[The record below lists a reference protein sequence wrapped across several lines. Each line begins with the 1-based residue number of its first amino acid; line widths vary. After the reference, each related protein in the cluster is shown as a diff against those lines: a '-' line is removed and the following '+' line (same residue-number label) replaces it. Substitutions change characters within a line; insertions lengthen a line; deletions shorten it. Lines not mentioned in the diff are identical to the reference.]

1 MLPLR
6 NIIIR
11 TAIISVLV
19 LMALFSATQSARADG
34 IIQGDTV
41 SSGQV
46 VDNDAVMT
54 GDDVV
59 VDGTIKGD
67 LFAFGRTVTINGDVD
82 GSLVAAG
89 GEITINGEIRGTV
102 YSAGRILEMGPESS
116 ANRNVYFIGLQLITQ
131 EGSTIGRD
139 LLGASLSAKLSGT
152 VERDLKAIIGLLS
165 FLGEIEQSVE
175 EGQSEPEPDT
185 ETSPSGSVDSQQ
197 NAAEDLD
204 GVISLVRTSG
214 KNDPIQLPAK
224 DLLSRSLTQGFQKTV
239 REQQISSYELQEWLI
254 ELVRDFVTLLI
265 IGLVAIWLLP
275 SKLELWTEKLRA
287 KPLPATGYGL
297 IGLIV
302 AANAVIVV
310 ILIAVIILAIGLGL
324 GFITIWDL
332 AFIFWALAFSS
343 LALGTTLFFVF
354 VIYISKIIVAY
365 LTGLLIVK
373 ALIPKTAK
381 YRIVP
386 LIIGLLT
393 YVLLASA
400 PYIGWAIALIA
411 TILGLGAVG
420 VAFRDKQVMSIQ
432 EAGETKI
439 ETQTEDDTEAEEA

>member
-6 NIIIR
+6 NIIIC
-11 TAIISVLV
+11 TTIITVLV
-19 LMALFSATQSARADG
+19 LMALFSATQSAHADG

-41 SSGQV
+41 SAGQV

-54 GDDVV
+54 SDDIV

-67 LFAFGRTVTINGDVD
+67 LFAFGRTVTINGIVD

-89 GEITINGEIRGTV
+89 GEITINGEVRGTV
-102 YSAGRILEMGPESS
+102 YSAGRVLEMGPESS

-165 FLGEIEQSVE
+165 FLGEIEKSVE

-185 ETSPSGSVDSQQ
+185 ETSPSGSVDSQPS
-197 NAAEDLD
+197 AAEDLD
-204 GVISLVRTSG
+204 GVISPVRTSG

-265 IGLVAIWLLP
+265 IRLVAIWLLP

-297 IGLIV
+297 LGPIV

-310 ILIAVIILAIGLGL
+310 IMIVVIILAIGLGL
-324 GFITIWDL
+324 GFITW
-332 AFIFWALAFSS
+332 AFAFSC

-373 ALIPKTAK
+373 ALIPKTAT

-386 LIIGLLT
+386 LIIGLLI

-420 VAFRDKQVMSIQ
+420 VTFRDKRVMAIQ
-432 EAGETKI
+432 EAGETNI
-439 ETQTEDDTEAEEA
+439 ETQTEGDAEAEEA

>member
-1 MLPLR
+1 MLQLR

-11 TAIISVLV
+11 TTLITMLAFI
-19 LMALFSATQSARADG
+19 ALFSATQSARADG

-41 SSGQV
+41 SAGQV
-46 VDNDAVMT
+46 VDNDAILT
-54 GDDVV
+54 GEDVV

-67 LFAFGRTVTINGDVD
+67 LYAFGRTVTINGDVE
-82 GSLVAAG
+82 GSLFTGG
-89 GEITINGEIRGTV
+89 GEITINGEVQGTV
-102 YSAGRILEMGPESS
+102 YSVGRVLTLGEGSS
-116 ANRNVYFIGLQLITQ
+116 ANRNVYFVGLQLVT
-131 EGSTIGRD
+131 EEESTIGRD
-139 LLGASLSAKLSGT
+139 LVGLSLSAKLSGT

-165 FLGEIEQSVE
+165 FLGDIAGAGE
-175 EGQSEPEPDT
+175 EGQAEPEP
-185 ETSPSGSVDSQQ
+185 ETGDSSNGSLDSQ
-197 NAAEDLD
+197 EDTGNLD
-204 GVISLVRTSG
+204 GVISLVRSSG
-214 KNDPIQLPAK
+214 KGDPLQMPAK
-224 DLLSRSLTQGFQKTV
+224 DLLRSGLTQGFEKTV

-275 SKLELWTEKLRA
+275 SKLELWAEKLRA

-297 IGLIV
+297 LGLIV

-310 ILIAVIILAIGLGL
+310 ILIAAIILAIGLGL

-343 LALGTTLFFVF
+343 LALATTLFFVF
-354 VIYISKIIVAY
+354 VIYISKIIIAY

-373 ALIPKTAK
+373 ALIPKTAN

-386 LIIGLLT
+386 LLIGLLI

-400 PYIGWAIALIA
+400 PYIGWAIGLIA

-420 VAFRDKQVMSIQ
+420 VAFLDKRVKALQK
-432 EAGETKI
+432 AT
-439 ETQTEDDTEAEEA
+439 ETQIDRQTEGDAEAEEV

>member
-1 MLPLR
+1 MLQLR

-11 TAIISVLV
+11 TTLITILV

-41 SSGQV
+41 SAGQV
-46 VDNDAVMT
+46 VDNDAVMA
-54 GDDVV
+54 GEDIV

-102 YSAGRILEMGPESS
+102 YSAGRVLEMGSESV

-131 EGSTIGRD
+131 KGSTIGRD

-152 VERDLKAIIGLLS
+152 VVRDLKAIIGLLS
-165 FLGEIEQSVE
+165 FLGEIDQAVE
-175 EGQSEPEPDT
+175 EEQAEPET
-185 ETSPSGSVDSQQ
+185 ETSPTGSLDSQE
-197 NAAEDLD
+197 NAAADLD
-204 GVISLVRTSG
+204 GVISLIRSSG
-214 KNDPIQLPAK
+214 KDEPLQMPAK
-224 DLLSRSLTQGFQKTV
+224 ELLSRSLTQGFQKTV
-239 REQQISSYELQEWLI
+239 KEQGISSYDLQEWLV
-254 ELVRDFVTLLI
+254 ELIRDFVTLLI

-275 SKLELWTEKLRA
+275 SKLELWAEKLRA
-287 KPLPATGYGL
+287 KPLPAAGYGL
-297 IGLIV
+297 LGLIV

-310 ILIAVIILAIGLGL
+310 TLIAVIILAIGLGL
-324 GFITIWDL
+324 GLITIWDL

-343 LALGTTLFFVF
+343 LALTTTLFFVF
-354 VIYISKIIVAY
+354 VIYISKVIVAY
-365 LTGLLIVK
+365 LTGMLIVK
-373 ALIPKTAK
+373 ALIPKTAN

-386 LIIGLLT
+386 LLIGLLI

-400 PYIGWAIALIA
+400 PYIGWAIAIIA

-420 VAFRDKQVMSIQ
+420 VAFRDKRVMAIQ
-432 EAGETKI
+432 KSAETI
-439 ETQTEDDTEAEEA
+439 NEVQTEGDAEAEAV

>member
-1 MLPLR
+1 MLQLR

-11 TAIISVLV
+11 TTLITILV

-41 SSGQV
+41 SAGQV
-46 VDNDAVMT
+46 VDNDAVMA
-54 GDDVV
+54 GEDIV

-82 GSLVAAG
+82 GSVFAAG

-102 YSAGRILEMGPESS
+102 YSAGRVLEMGSESV

-131 EGSTIGRD
+131 KGSTIGRD

-152 VERDLKAIIGLLS
+152 VVRDLKAIIGLLS
-165 FLGEIEQSVE
+165 FLGEIDQAVE
-175 EGQSEPEPDT
+175 EEQAEPET
-185 ETSPSGSVDSQQ
+185 ETSPTGSLDSQE
-197 NAAEDLD
+197 NAAADLD
-204 GVISLVRTSG
+204 GVISLIRSSG
-214 KNDPIQLPAK
+214 KDEPLQMPAK
-224 DLLSRSLTQGFQKTV
+224 ELLSRSLTQGFQKTV
-239 REQQISSYELQEWLI
+239 KEQGISSYDLQEWLV
-254 ELVRDFVTLLI
+254 ELIRDFVTLLI

-275 SKLELWTEKLRA
+275 SKLELWAEKLRA
-287 KPLPATGYGL
+287 KPLPAAGYGL
-297 IGLIV
+297 LGLIV

-310 ILIAVIILAIGLGL
+310 TLIAIIILAIGLGL
-324 GFITIWDL
+324 GLITFWDL

-343 LALGTTLFFVF
+343 LALTTTLFFVF
-354 VIYISKIIVAY
+354 VIYISKVIVAY
-365 LTGLLIVK
+365 LTGMLIVK
-373 ALIPKTAK
+373 ALIPKTAN

-386 LIIGLLT
+386 LLIGLLI

-400 PYIGWAIALIA
+400 PYIGWAIAIIA

-420 VAFRDKQVMSIQ
+420 VAFRDKRVMAIEKS
-432 EAGETKI
+432 AETI
-439 ETQTEDDTEAEEA
+439 NEVQTEGDAEAEAV

>member
-1 MLPLR
+1 MLQLR

-11 TAIISVLV
+11 TTLITILV

-41 SSGQV
+41 SAGQV
-46 VDNDAVMT
+46 VDNDAVMA
-54 GDDVV
+54 GEDIV

-82 GSLVAAG
+82 GSVVAAG

-102 YSAGRILEMGPESS
+102 YSAGRVLEMGSESV

-131 EGSTIGRD
+131 KGSTIGRD

-152 VERDLKAIIGLLS
+152 VVRDLKAIIGLLS
-165 FLGEIEQSVE
+165 FLGEIDQAVE
-175 EGQSEPEPDT
+175 EEQAEPET
-185 ETSPSGSVDSQQ
+185 ETSPTGSLDSQE
-197 NAAEDLD
+197 NAAADLD
-204 GVISLVRTSG
+204 GVISLIRSSG
-214 KNDPIQLPAK
+214 KDEPLQMPAK
-224 DLLSRSLTQGFQKTV
+224 ELLSRSLTQGFQKTV
-239 REQQISSYELQEWLI
+239 KEQGISSYDLQEWLV
-254 ELVRDFVTLLI
+254 ELIRDFVTLLI

-275 SKLELWTEKLRA
+275 SKLELWAEKLRA
-287 KPLPATGYGL
+287 KPLPAAGYGL
-297 IGLIV
+297 LGLIV

-310 ILIAVIILAIGLGL
+310 TLIAVIILAIGLGL
-324 GFITIWDL
+324 GLITIWDL

-343 LALGTTLFFVF
+343 LALTTTLFFVF
-354 VIYISKIIVAY
+354 VIYISKVIVAY
-365 LTGLLIVK
+365 LTGMLIVK
-373 ALIPKTAK
+373 ALIPKTAN

-386 LIIGLLT
+386 LLIGLLI

-400 PYIGWAIALIA
+400 PYIGWAIAIIA

-420 VAFRDKQVMSIQ
+420 VAFRDKRVMAIEKS
-432 EAGETKI
+432 AETI
-439 ETQTEDDTEAEEA
+439 NEVQTEGDAEAEAV

>member
-1 MLPLR
+1 MLQLR

-11 TAIISVLV
+11 TTLITILV
-19 LMALFSATQSARADG
+19 LIALFNATQSARADG

-54 GDDVV
+54 GDDIV
-59 VDGTIKGD
+59 VDGTINGD

-82 GSLVAAG
+82 GSLVTAG

-102 YSAGRILEMGPESS
+102 YSVGRVLEMGSGS
-116 ANRNVYFIGLQLITQ
+116 AANRNVYFLGLQLITQ

-152 VERDLKAIIGLLS
+152 VVRDLKAIIGLLS
-165 FLGEIEQSVE
+165 FLGEIDQAEEEQA
-175 EGQSEPEPDT
+175 EPES
-185 ETSPSGSVDSQQ
+185 ETSPSGALDSKE
-197 NAAEDLD
+197 NTAADLD
-204 GVISLVRTSG
+204 GVISLVRSSG
-214 KNDPIQLPAK
+214 KDEPLQMPAK
-224 DLLSRSLTQGFQKTV
+224 ELLSRSLTQSFQKTV
-239 REQQISSYELQEWLI
+239 REQAISSYDLQEWLV
-254 ELVRDFVTLLI
+254 ELIRDFITLLI

-275 SKLELWTEKLRA
+275 SKLELWAEKLRA
-287 KPLPATGYGL
+287 KPLPAAGYGL
-297 IGLIV
+297 LGLIV

-310 ILIAVIILAIGLGL
+310 TLIAVIILGIGLGL
-324 GFITIWDL
+324 GLITIWDL

-343 LALGTTLFFVF
+343 LALTTTLFFVF
-354 VIYISKIIVAY
+354 VIYISKVIVAY
-365 LTGLLIVK
+365 LTGMLIVK
-373 ALIPKTAK
+373 ALIPKTAN

-386 LIIGLLT
+386 LLIGLLI

-411 TILGLGAVG
+411 TFLGLGAVG
-420 VAFRDKQVMSIQ
+420 VAFLDKRVMAIQ
-432 EAGETKI
+432 KSAETI
-439 ETQTEDDTEAEEA
+439 NEVQTEGDAEAEAV

>member
-1 MLPLR
+1 MLQLR

-11 TAIISVLV
+11 TTLITILV

-41 SSGQV
+41 SAGQV
-46 VDNDAVMT
+46 VDNDAVMA
-54 GDDVV
+54 GEDIV

-82 GSLVAAG
+82 GSVVAAG

-102 YSAGRILEMGPESS
+102 YSAGRVLEMGSESV

-152 VERDLKAIIGLLS
+152 VVRDLKAIIGLLS
-165 FLGEIEQSVE
+165 FLGEIDQAVE
-175 EGQSEPEPDT
+175 EEQAEPET
-185 ETSPSGSVDSQQ
+185 ETSPTGSLDSQE
-197 NAAEDLD
+197 NAATDLD
-204 GVISLVRTSG
+204 GVISLIRSSG
-214 KNDPIQLPAK
+214 KDEPLQMPAK
-224 DLLSRSLTQGFQKTV
+224 ELLSRSLTQGFQKTV
-239 REQQISSYELQEWLI
+239 KEQGISSYDLQEWLV
-254 ELVRDFVTLLI
+254 ELIRDFVTLLI
-265 IGLVAIWLLP
+265 IGLVSIWLLP
-275 SKLELWTEKLRA
+275 SKLELWAEKLRA
-287 KPLPATGYGL
+287 KPLPAAGYGL
-297 IGLIV
+297 LGLIV

-310 ILIAVIILAIGLGL
+310 TLIAVIILAIGLGL
-324 GFITIWDL
+324 GLITIWDL

-343 LALGTTLFFVF
+343 LALTTTLFFVF
-354 VIYISKIIVAY
+354 VIYISKVIVAY
-365 LTGLLIVK
+365 LTGMLIVK
-373 ALIPKTAK
+373 ALIPKTAN

-386 LIIGLLT
+386 LLIGLLI

-400 PYIGWAIALIA
+400 PYIGWAIAIIA

-420 VAFRDKQVMSIQ
+420 VAFRDKRVMAIEKS
-432 EAGETKI
+432 AETI
-439 ETQTEDDTEAEEA
+439 NEVQTEGDAEAEAV